1 MTALAMGTKA
11 SSNTANALQLTGIHH
26 VSALSAKI
34 GMSHDFYT
42 NVLGLRLLLKT
53 VNQDDV
59 SMYHLFFGDGMGSPG
74 SDMTIF
80 DLPHAAQERRGN
92 KSISRTTF
100 RITGAATMSYWAHRL
115 ASRGVGVKGPYER
128 AGRQVLDFDDPVGTA
143 LSLVDD
149 GGLGEA
155 FPWQDSP
162 VPAEHQI
169 RGLGYVMIT
178 VPEREATERFLTEA
192 LGLRHTDSY
201 KVSDEK
207 GVEHWNGIYSMG
219 AGGADAQVHVAV
231 RPDLERSRYGSG
243 GVHHL
248 ALRLAPGNSMANWVE
263 RLNSLGYE
271 NRGVVDRHYFTS
283 TYVREPGGVM
293 FELATDGPG
302 FEVDGPIDGERL
314 SLPPF
319 LEGRRDEIEAGLKR
333 IVMEEQGQR

>member
-1 MTALAMGTKA
+1 MTITDTKKT
-11 SSNTANALQLTGIHH
+11 SSTDVALQLTGIHH
-26 VSALSAKI
+26 VSSLSARI
-34 GMSHDFYT
+34 AVSHNFFTD
-42 NVLGLRLLLKT
+42 VLGLRLLLKT

-59 SMYHLFFGDGMGSPG
+59 SMYHLFFGDGAGSPG

-80 DLPHAAQERRGN
+80 DLPRAAQERRGN
-92 KSISRTTF
+92 KSISRTTL
-100 RITGAATMSYWAHRL
+100 RISGAAAMRYWAHRL
-115 ASRGVGVKGPYER
+115 ASKGVSVKGPYER

-162 VPAEHQI
+162 VPAAHQI

-178 VPEREATERFLTEA
+178 VAEREATERFLTGA
-192 LGLRHTDSY
+192 LGLRHTGSY

-207 GVEHWNGIYSMG
+207 GAEYWSRIYSMG
-219 AGGADAQVHVAV
+219 AGGAAAEVHVAV
-231 RPDLERSRYGSG
+231 RPDLERSHYGSG

-248 ALRLAPGNSMANWVE
+248 ALRLAPGNSIASWVE

-283 TYVREPGGVM
+283 TYVREPGGVL

-302 FEVDGPIDGERL
+302 FEVDAPIDGERL

-319 LEGRRDEIEAGLKR
+319 LEGRRGEIEAGLKP
-333 IVMEEQGQR
+333 IVVEEQGQR